1 MLPQNIQKYKIIL
14 ASNSPRRQQLLY
26 EMGIH
31 FEVRVKPVNEVFPEN
46 LSNEEVA
53 IFLCELKANAFVED
67 EFKDDELL
75 ITADTI
81 VCLGD
86 EILNKPNDRP
96 HAIEM
101 LTKLSGK
108 MHEVITGVCLRSKEK
123 MKSFSVSTNVYFR
136 ELSMN
141 EIVHYVHVFEPFDKA
156 GAYAIQEWIGIVGIK
171 KINGSYFNVV
181 GLPTEALF
189 EALTSF

>member
-86 EILNKPNDRP
+86 EILNKPNDRG

-108 MHEVITGVCLRSKEK
+108 MHEVITGVCLR
-123 MKSFSVSTNVYFR
+123 
-136 ELSMN
+136 
-141 EIVHYVHVFEPFDKA
+141 
-156 GAYAIQEWIGIVGIK
+156 
-171 KINGSYFNVV
+171 
-181 GLPTEALF
+181 
-189 EALTSF
+189 